1 MAQYNTQKLMEW
13 WQDFPLF
20 SALNPTS
27 STCSYFINDILSKK
41 FHSPQ
46 RDTITVLLLF
56 LLFSRVFC
64 LLVNDFIVVVLIVLV
79 IASEFSADKV
89 CPIVELVWGYLFFL
103 CASLLLSYGEND
115 RNGSPED
122 KDWGNICYYLCF
134 NWQSNWGNKKLR
146 EYVHCYRD
154 NRKSEFKFGFGRC

>member
-1 MAQYNTQKLMEW
+1 M
-13 WQDFPLF
+13 F

-27 STCSYFINDILSKK
+27 STCSYFIHGILSKK

-46 RDTITVLLLF
+46 RDTITVF
-56 LLFSRVFC
+56 AVISFFPRVFC

-89 CPIVELVWGYLFFL
+89 CPIMELVWGYLFFL
-103 CASLLLSYGEND
+103 CASILLSYGENY

-122 KDWGNICYYLCF
+122 KD
-134 NWQSNWGNKKLR
+134 
-146 EYVHCYRD
+146 
-154 NRKSEFKFGFGRC
+154 